1 MKLGYKLVISFL
13 IMTVIM
19 GAFGFYMFNN
29 VHSKLSEKQQEI
41 NEVSALT
48 SAVQVFH
55 MKNFHAQLKM
65 WEYAYEPNEKRLN
78 AFYEH
83 LITWERLLA
92 EFLALANV
100 AELGSEERAV
110 IDDLQTGV

>member
-1 MKLGYKLVISFL
+1 MKLGYSLVISFL
-13 IMTVIM
+13 IVTVIM

-55 MKNFHAQLKM
+55 MENFHTQLKM

-83 LITWERLLA
+83 LISWERLLA
-92 EFLALANV
+92 EFMALAEA
-100 AELGSEERAV
+100 AELGHEGGGL
-110 IDDLQTGV
+110 I